1 MQRDDAARTGEAGL
15 YTRGGRAPL
24 MDATMLTPVLLGAFP
39 RATWNAAARAAR
51 GRGAGAVLIA

>member
-1 MQRDDAARTGEAGL
+1 
-15 YTRGGRAPL
+15 